1 MNAAARSILQFSL
14 IGVALAGGFLGVL
27 QARPAEL
34 LPFQG
39 MVSVQIVNQVT
50 EFAPLAT
57 ACRFDCQV
65 VHLNIT
71 IDSVMVHSEGDLNLT
86 GGWLQISQAPTTL
99 DIPRISTDGQLIG
112 QGSLPPGN
120 INLVRMK

>member
-14 IGVALAGGFLGVL
+14 IGVALAGGFLEVL

-39 MVSVQIVNQVT
+39 TVSVQIDNPLI

-57 ACRFDCQV
+57 VCRSDCEFS
-65 VHLNIT
+65 HLNIT

-86 GGWLQISQAPTTL
+86 GGWLQISQAPATL
-99 DIPRISTDGQLIG
+99 DIT
-112 QGSLPPGN
+112 
-120 INLVRMK
+120 